1 MLPLFPLSFHLPR
14 KIHNLPAQLH
24 KVDGALLQLVEQH
37 HRLLLR
43 EVDAQLLD
51 DLIVV
56 RAYAAELGVKVR
68 QLGIVVHQ
76 RLVHLQHLELLP
88 EEVCL

>member
-1 MLPLFPLSFHLPR
+1 MASV
-14 KIHNLPAQLH
+14 
-24 KVDGALLQLVEQH
+24 KVKFEQR

-56 RAYAAELGVKVR
+56 RAYAAELGME
-68 QLGIVVHQ
+68 I
-76 RLVHLQHLELLP
+76 
-88 EEVCL
+88 